1 MGFRKEP
8 LFLGINKDMATLTTN
23 LNYLQPTS
31 FKLSLDRK
39 NYPNLEFFCQTV
51 THPGMLMSS
60 VEIPYQKIS
69 GVPFP
74 GDKLT
79 FNELSANIILDE
91 DMQGYSEMFQ
101 WIRRAIDTP
110 VQNPLDRNA
119 SGPPTYA
126 DITLHILSSHN
137 NTTKQVRYLD
147 CIPTSLGDIQFESTS
162 TGDGFITFNASFRF
176 NYFELLDITSTGSIE
191 NVISITS

>member
-1 MGFRKEP
+1 MGFLSEP
-8 LFLGINKDMATLTTN
+8 LFFGINKGMATLTNN

-39 NYPNLEFFCQTV
+39 NYPNLEFFCQNV
-51 THPGMLMSS
+51 THPGMIMSS
-60 VEIPYQKIS
+60 VEMPYQKIT

-101 WIRRAIDTP
+101 WLRRLLDAPTK
-110 VQNPLDRNA
+110 NPLDRT
-119 SGPPTYA
+119 STTPPTYA

-147 CIPTSLGDIQFESTS
+147 CIPTSLGDIQFESTDQGS
-162 TGDGFITFNASFRF
+162 SFITFGASFRF
-176 NYFELLDITSTGSIE
+176 NYFELLDITSTGSIA
-191 NVISITS
+191 NVISI

>member
-1 MGFRKEP
+1 
-8 LFLGINKDMATLTTN
+8 MATLTNN

-39 NYPNLEFFCQTV
+39 NYPNLEFFCQNV
-51 THPGMLMSS
+51 THPGMIMSS
-60 VEIPYQKIS
+60 VEMPYQKIT

-101 WIRRAIDTP
+101 WLRRLLDTP
-110 VQNPLDRNA
+110 TKNPLDRT
-119 SGPPTYA
+119 STTPPTYA

-147 CIPTSLGDIQFESTS
+147 CIPTSLGDIQFESTDQGS
-162 TGDGFITFNASFRF
+162 SFITFNASFRF
-176 NYFELLDITSTGSIE
+176 NYFELLDITSTGSIA
-191 NVISITS
+191 NVISI